1 MLLVVWPPVHAADA
15 APVLLVVGDSL
26 SAGYGIDPGQG
37 WVALL
42 QKRLEAGGYG
52 YRVVNAS
59 ISGDTTTGGLARL
72 PRALA
77 LHRPAIVFIELG
89 GNDGLRATPAA
100 VVRDNLSAMARLAL
114 EAGARVILAG
124 MEIPPNYGPR
134 YTAEFAAVYPAVS
147 RALDTALVPFFLDKV
162 ALDATLMQGDG
173 IHPNAAAQPR
183 LLDNA
188 WPAIEQ
194 AMRGAAAS
202 SDGRRPGN
210 AGTATR

>member
-1 MLLVVWPPVHAADA
+1 MLLAAWPPAHAADA

-26 SAGYGIDPGQG
+26 SAGYGIDPAEG

-42 QKRLEAGGYG
+42 QERLEAGGYG

-72 PRALA
+72 PRALE

-89 GNDGLRATPAA
+89 GNDGLRATPIG
-100 VVRDNLSAMARLAL
+100 VIHDNLSAMARLAM

-124 MEIPPNYGPR
+124 MQMPPNYGPR
-134 YTAEFAAVYPAVS
+134 YTARFAATYPAVAE
-147 RALDTALVPFFLDKV
+147 ALGTALVPFFLDHV
-162 ALDATLMQGDG
+162 ALDAALMQHDG

-194 AMRGAAAS
+194 ALRSLAR
-202 SDGRRPGN
+202 DPGRRRGG
-210 AGTATR
+210 AGSAAR